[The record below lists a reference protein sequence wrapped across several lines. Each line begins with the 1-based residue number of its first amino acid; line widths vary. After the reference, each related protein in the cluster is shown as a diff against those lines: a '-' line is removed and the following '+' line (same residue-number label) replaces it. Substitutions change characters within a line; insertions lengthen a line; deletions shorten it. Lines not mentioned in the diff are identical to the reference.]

1 MVDKKA
7 DNRSVDYIFE
17 DNVPYPNVKM
27 DKITLPIAIDR
38 SGLKEMLSI
47 PLLGFFLYVF
57 VKGLI
62 IEGFSGFHSDMIV
75 SGILIASM
83 LIGLALSLYRLVN
96 PVVLIIDKEGI
107 QYRPGRFNLG
117 SLQPV
122 SYANIYGAYY
132 SNWRTRNGRLISYLN
147 LPLVDCHHQAMKN
160 LTKDNHLKTEL
171 HRHKEEA
178 LHLVSVTK
186 ALMTNY
192 HERHNLVGSLP
203 VLTVIEQK

>member
-17 DNVPYPNVKM
+17 DNVRYPNVEM

-57 VKGLI
+57 VKGLL

-96 PVVLIIDKEGI
+96 PVVLIIDKDGI

-147 LPLVDCHHQAMKN
+147 LPLVDGHHQAMKN
-160 LTKDNHLKTEL
+160 LTKDNHLKIEL

-186 ALMTNY
+186 TLMSNY
-192 HERHNLVGSLP
+192 HERHNLVGRLP

>member
-1 MVDKKA
+1 MVDRED

-17 DNVPYPNVKM
+17 ENVPYPNVDM
-27 DKITLPIAIDR
+27 DKVILPIAIDR
-38 SGLKEMLSI
+38 SGLKEILSI

-57 VKGLI
+57 VKGLL
-62 IEGFSGFHSDMIV
+62 IEGFSNFHSGMIV
-75 SGILIASM
+75 SGILIVGIS
-83 LIGLALSLYRLVN
+83 LGLALSLYRLFN
-96 PVVLIIDKEGI
+96 PVVLIIDKDGI

-132 SNWRTRNGRLISYLN
+132 TNWRTRNGRLISYLN
-147 LPLVDCHHQAMKN
+147 LPLVDGHHQAMKN
-160 LTKDNHLKTEL
+160 LTKDNHLKIEL

-186 ALMTNY
+186 VLMTRY
-192 HERHNLVGSLP
+192 HERHDLVESLP

>member
-7 DNRSVDYIFE
+7 DNRSLDYIFE
-17 DNVPYPNVKM
+17 DNVPYPNVDM
-27 DKITLPIAIDR
+27 GKITLPIAIDR
-38 SGLKEMLSI
+38 SGLKEILLI

-57 VKGLI
+57 VKGLL
-62 IEGFSGFHSDMIV
+62 IEGFSGFHSGMIV
-75 SGILIASM
+75 SGVLIVSM
-83 LIGLALSLYRLVN
+83 LIGLALSLYRLAN
-96 PVVLIIDKEGI
+96 PVVLIIDKDGI

-117 SLQPV
+117 TLQPV

-147 LPLVDCHHQAMKN
+147 LPLVDGHHQAMKN
-160 LTKDNHLKTEL
+160 LTKDNHLKIEL

-186 ALMTNY
+186 VLMTRY
-192 HERHNLVGSLP
+192 HESHDLVGSLP